1 MTTAAWEVESLKLRR
16 SAVARTAALVL
27 VVGSTVR
34 TAGFTA
40 VGLGDGDSQMAVKV
54 RPMLHGTG
62 WEAYLG
68 MLAQIMSVATL
79 LSVGIVVAWTVGRE
93 FTDGT
98 IASLQAL
105 PTSPGDIA
113 WAKLGTVMLGAAGC
127 AVASLALALPLGF
140 AIGLEPPDSGAGA
153 AALRV
158 LVVTL
163 LTALLALPLAVV
175 ASVRRGYLPGVG
187 ALLGLV
193 VVTQIATVAGA
204 GGWFPWATP
213 GLWAGMGGTAAADA
227 VTPLQLLLAFPMG
240 VIGAVGTVWWWSTA
254 ELQ

>member
-1 MTTAAWEVESLKLRR
+1 MTTAAWEVETLKLRR

-27 VVGSTVR
+27 VVGSTVM
-34 TAGFTA
+34 TAAFTA
-40 VGLGDGDSQMAVKV
+40 VGLGNGDSQMAVKV

-79 LSVGIVVAWTVGRE
+79 LSVGIVVTWTVGRE

-105 PTSPGDIA
+105 PTSPADIA
-113 WAKLGTVMLGAAGC
+113 WAKLATVMLGAAGC
-127 AVASLALALPLGF
+127 AVASLALALPLGL
-140 AIGLEPPDSGAGA
+140 AIGLEPPEGA
-153 AALRV
+153 ATVDALRV
-158 LVVTL
+158 LAVTL
-163 LTALLALPLAVV
+163 LTALLTLPLAVV

-187 ALLGLV
+187 ALLALV

-204 GGWFPWATP
+204 GGWFPWAAP
-213 GLWAGMGGTAAADA
+213 GLWAGMGGPAAANA
-227 VTPLQLLLAFPMG
+227 VTPLQLLLAVPMG
-240 VIGAVGTVWWWSTA
+240 AIGAVGTVWWWSTA

>member
-1 MTTAAWEVESLKLRR
+1 MTAA
-16 SAVARTAALVL
+16 
-27 VVGSTVR
+27 
-34 TAGFTA
+34 FTA
-40 VGLGDGDSQMAVKV
+40 VGLGNGDSQMAVKV

-79 LSVGIVVAWTVGRE
+79 LSVGIVVTWTVGRE

-105 PTSPGDIA
+105 PTSPADIA
-113 WAKLGTVMLGAAGC
+113 WAKLATVMLGAAGC
-127 AVASLALALPLGF
+127 AVAALALALPLGL
-140 AIGLEPPDSGAGA
+140 AIGLEPPEGA
-153 AALRV
+153 ATADALRV
-158 LVVTL
+158 LAVTL
-163 LTALLALPLAVV
+163 LTALLTLPLAVV

-187 ALLGLV
+187 ALLALV

-204 GGWFPWATP
+204 GGWFPWAAP
-213 GLWAGMGGTAAADA
+213 GLWAGMGGPAAANA
-227 VTPLQLLLAFPMG
+227 VTPLQLLLAVPMG
-240 VIGAVGTVWWWSTA
+240 AIGAVGTVWWWSTA